1 MKLYGHHLSTC
12 TRKVLCTLAEKGHT
26 AEFVFIDFAKNEQK
40 QPAHLARQPFGVVPV
55 LEDADFSLYESRAII
70 RYLDARLDGPALTP
84 TNVRERARMDQWISV
99 EQGNFSGP
107 VMKAVMHVMFAPMRG
122 EAVDPAIVAE
132 GKAGGAR
139 VLDVLEKAL
148 ADREYLA
155 GGYSLADICYLPYLE
170 YAFATGMG
178 DIITER
184 PNVNG
189 WWQRISSR
197 PAWQKAI
204 GQGA

>member
-1 MKLYGHHLSTC
+1 
-12 TRKVLCTLAEKGHT
+12 
-26 AEFVFIDFAKNEQK
+26 
-40 QPAHLARQPFGVVPV
+40 
-55 LEDADFSLYESRAII
+55 
-70 RYLDARLDGPALTP
+70 
-84 TNVRERARMDQWISV
+84 MDQWISV

-122 EAVDPAIVAE
+122 EAIDPAIVAE

-155 GGYSLADICYLPYLE
+155 GGFSLADICYLPYLE
-170 YAFATGMG
+170 YTFATGMG
-178 DIITER
+178 EIITER

-189 WWQRISSR
+189 WWQRISAR

-204 GQGA
+204 GKAG